1 MISDEVW
8 ADAHFLPI
16 DEDGQL
22 ISDAEWVARAEAGR
36 PMRVRLATLPPEPEE
51 DA

>member
-1 MISDEVW
+1 MLTDEEW
-8 ADAHFLPI
+8 ANAHFLPI

-22 ISDAEWVARAEAGR
+22 ITEAEWVARAEAGR
-36 PMRVRLATLPPEPEE
+36 PMLVRVAVLPPEPEE